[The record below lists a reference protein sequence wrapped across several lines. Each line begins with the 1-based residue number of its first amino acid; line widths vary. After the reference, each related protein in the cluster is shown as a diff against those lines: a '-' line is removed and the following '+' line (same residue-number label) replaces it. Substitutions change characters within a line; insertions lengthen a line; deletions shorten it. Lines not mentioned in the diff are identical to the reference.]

1 MRPSM
6 SSRACTRPNVAD
18 DDGYV
23 PFVVWLRALFL
34 APCDRMM
41 RMLVTA

>member
-6 SSRACTRPNVAD
+6 SNRACLRPNVAD

-23 PFVVWLRALFL
+23 HFVVWLRALDWL
-34 APCDRMM
+34 
-41 RMLVTA
+41 LVTA

>member
-6 SSRACTRPNVAD
+6 SNRACLRPNVAD

-23 PFVVWLRALFL
+23 PFVVWLRPL
-34 APCDRMM
+34 CWR
-41 RMLVTA
+41 LVAA